1 MKIDIGIVIGSAEY
15 DAEIEVEVEEGAV
28 LHDAT
33 LWLGKE
39 QSNIRLPEKIIRA
52 IEHALAIEEAERLI
66 SSVEED

>member
-1 MKIDIGIVIGSAEY
+1 MRIDIGIVIGAAEY

-28 LHDAT
+28 QPSAT

-39 QSNIRLPEKIIRA
+39 QSNVRLPEKIIRA